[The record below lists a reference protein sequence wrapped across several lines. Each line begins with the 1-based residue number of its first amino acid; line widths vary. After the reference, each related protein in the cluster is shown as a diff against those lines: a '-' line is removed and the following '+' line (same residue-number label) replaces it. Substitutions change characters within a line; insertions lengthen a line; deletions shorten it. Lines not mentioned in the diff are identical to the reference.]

1 MIKKINGIIFDLD
14 GVLTDTS
21 RYHYLAWK
29 HIAHDMGVYFNG
41 VINER
46 LKGVDRTTSLEIIL
60 ERSAIEY
67 TIEEKRK
74 IADTKNEYYLKLI
87 DGISQSDLYPGV
99 NELLEEIKA
108 KEIKAALGSASKN
121 ALIIIKK
128 LGIEQYFDGIVDANL
143 INKGKPDPEIFITAA
158 DMIGLKYEECAVIE
172 DSAAGIKAAKSAG
185 MIAVGI
191 GKKKYLSDA
200 DIIYPEIKDM
210 KLYDIECHMLIT

>member
-1 MIKKINGIIFDLD
+1 MVKKIKGIIFDLD

-29 HIAHDMGVYFNG
+29 HISDDMGVYFDG

-67 TIEEKRK
+67 TLEEKRK

-87 DGISQSDLYPGV
+87 SEISQADLYPGV

-108 KEIKAALGSASKN
+108 KKIKTALGSASKN
-121 ALIIIKK
+121 ASIIIKK
-128 LGIEQYFDGIVDANL
+128 LGIEHYLDGIVDANL

-172 DSAAGIKAAKSAG
+172 DSVAGITAAKSAG

-191 GKKKYLSDA
+191 GKKEYLSDA
-200 DIIYPEIKDM
+200 DIVYPNIKDM
-210 KLYDIECHMLIT
+210 KLYDIE